1 MANKR
6 HIRLNSARDIHK
18 LLSKMIN
25 ERRRKEIDGQEC
37 RDVGYLLRI
46 LLDSIEAGEL
56 ENRNENL
63 EKPQELELKVLQHSE
78 EDEKILIA
86 HYRRI
91 ALGIPHP
98 SNEDTQGEIVEVV
111 PEQPDELK

>member
-1 MANKR
+1 MANKK
-6 HIRLNSARDIHK
+6 HIRLNSARDVHK

-25 ERRRKEIDGQEC
+25 ERRRNEIDGQEC
-37 RDVGYLLRI
+37 RDIGYLAKI
-46 LLDSIEAGEL
+46 LLDCLEAVEL

-78 EDEKILIA
+78 EDEKLLIA

-91 ALGIPHP
+91 ELGIPHP
-98 SNEDTQGEIVEVV
+98 GEGDAEGEIVEVV
-111 PEQPDELK
+111 PEVPDK